1 MKLSWATSLLLL
13 CSTGVSALSIPRAD
27 LILHDQISQNDHID
41 LEKRRGGGGGGGRGG
56 SSGSSGGSSGGRSG
70 SSSSGSSSGSSGSSG
85 SRGSTSS
92 SSNRGGS
99 SSGGSGVAPSYGG
112 GRYGPNQ
119 PPNQQSSSGSS
130 GYYPGYTSSSS
141 GSRSGLSPTHA
152 GYYSGGALS
161 PYTAGR
167 ASPSARITP
176 FLLPVAALAFFPG
189 IWLYGAYAY
198 PYSHPYHYHNNTS
211 NHNDTLPVV
220 CLCEEHQECGCDD
233 NNNSTYYEDL
243 FNGTQPKNT
252 SNTRVVNV
260 NGTEKIYINGTLP
273 NGTTA
278 DDGTE
283 SSASPAVMTLMHAS
297 GYWATF
303 AVVAA
308 AVSMI

>member
-1 MKLSWATSLLLL
+1 MKLSWATSVLLL

-27 LILHDQISQNDHID
+27 LILHDQISENDHID

-56 SSGSSGGSSGGRSG
+56 SSGSSGSSSGGSSGGRSG
-70 SSSSGSSSGSSGSSG
+70 SSSSGSSGSSG

-112 GRYGPNQ
+112 GRY
-119 PPNQQSSSGSS
+119 
-130 GYYPGYTSSSS
+130 
-141 GSRSGLSPTHA
+141 
-152 GYYSGGALS
+152 YSGGART
-161 PYTAGR
+161 PYSAGR

-233 NNNSTYYEDL
+233 NNNSTYYEEL

-273 NGTTA
+273 NGTTV

-283 SSASPAVMTLMHAS
+283 SSASPAVVTLMHAS
-297 GYWATF
+297 GYWVTF
-303 AVVAA
+303 VVVAA